1 LAEKRW
7 VNVKIVIVIAIV
19 VKTYMVIITME
30 IYAHVIIAH
39 VKELTKKKKTME
51 MTFLMRMK

>member
-1 LAEKRW
+1 
-7 VNVKIVIVIAIV
+7 
-19 VKTYMVIITME
+19 MME